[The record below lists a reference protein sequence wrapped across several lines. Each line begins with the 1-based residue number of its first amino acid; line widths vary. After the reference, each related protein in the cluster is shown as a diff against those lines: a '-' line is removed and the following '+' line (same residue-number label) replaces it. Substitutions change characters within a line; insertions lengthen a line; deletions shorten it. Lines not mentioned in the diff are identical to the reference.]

1 MTANA
6 LHHHISSGY
15 RRDDMDPTHIA
26 ADQHIRPLP
35 KLLPLLLDA
44 PAGATLGA
52 RIAGA
57 TLVKFELIVA
67 DTALGAA
74 IEP

>member
-1 MTANA
+1 
-6 LHHHISSGY
+6 
-15 RRDDMDPTHIA
+15 MDPTHIA
-26 ADQHIRPLP
+26 GDQHSRPLP
-35 KLLPLLLDA
+35 KHPPLLLDA
-44 PAGATLGA
+44 PAGATMGA

-57 TLVKFELIVA
+57 TLVRFELIVA